1 MSLQLIYM
9 TVLSCG
15 SWGVGVE
22 YIVLI
27 ILYPCNK
34 SEFRKCKATFV
45 LYRDEFA
52 LDLPEAGQY
61 ATGIFFLDKDTQEK
75 YRYV

>member
-1 MSLQLIYM
+1 MQS
-9 TVLSCG
+9 
-15 SWGVGVE
+15 
-22 YIVLI
+22 
-27 ILYPCNK
+27 N
-34 SEFRKCKATFV
+34 FV